1 MYNGAQ
7 IPYINGPPTGRW
19 TTGLFDC
26 CEEPGNSCLTC
37 CCPRLTFGR
46 NVEIIDQG
54 RTSATQARLIFCALG
69 CFGLGSIYS
78 YRFRSGLRALY
89 NLPEEPCMDFCVH
102 YCCPICAL
110 CQEYRELKNRG
121 LDPSKG
127 WKANEGKMKTN
138 QVPPQ
143 VAMGMTR

>member
-1 MYNGAQ
+1 MDNGAQ
-7 IPYINGPPTGRW
+7 ISDINGPPTGKW
-19 TTGLFDC
+19 TTGLFGC
-26 CEEPGNSCLTC
+26 CEEPGNCCFTF
-37 CCPRLTFGR
+37 CCPSCTFGR

-54 RTSATQARLIFCALG
+54 RTTAAQARLIFCLLG
-69 CFGLGSIYS
+69 CAGLSSVYS
-78 YRFRSGLRALY
+78 YRFRSGLRTLF
-89 NLPEEPCMDFCVH
+89 NLPEEPCIDFCVH
-102 YCCPICAL
+102 YCCTICAI

-127 WKANEGKMKTN
+127 WKANEGKMKTI